1 VSFFFVLFSLL
12 LIKSEDRFLLGNLE
26 IGLFESEVR
35 KRVYLRNDFRKNNKI
50 LIMKKIMIPSLLKV
64 ILLSFTILLTSLTN
78 AVAQNKAAELDKL
91 MNQAHL
97 NGVFNGSVLVAENG
111 KVIYR
116 KAFGYANKET
126 KQLLKPEF
134 CFDLAS
140 VSKQF
145 TAMGVMILKERNKLS
160 YDDKITKYFPEFP
173 VYGKDITIRNLLNQ
187 TSGMPLYQ
195 PFATKYNLT
204 NAAILEIIEQ
214 RESLDAGIGERYVY
228 NNAGYVMLAM
238 IIEKVSNRS
247 LAEFLKEN
255 IFKPLKMKNTL
266 VGDTPK
272 IDLKNRAIG
281 YTVIGE
287 LDDYVVSHTGS
298 TSMFSNVDD
307 LFLWDQALYTEKL
320 VFKKTLEEA
329 FTPVVLNDGSV
340 SNYGFGWF
348 LTPEKKSVNHSGSDF
363 GYRTFIMKDLEKKNT
378 YIWLTNA
385 GNAILKD
392 EMNVAIENI
401 LASKPYEIPKITV
414 ISELQKALEV
424 NSVDDAIAIAS
435 TSIKSSPNL
444 FMMDDA
450 AINELGYKYLNDKKL
465 EDAFSIFKFN
475 VTLNPNS
482 SNVYDSLGKIY
493 LLQKDTVNAIENYK
507 KSVALNPDNA
517 NAIKVIKKIGVEKT
531 DSITEVIV
539 SLEVL
544 KTYLGR
550 YQLNENYSFTVT
562 EDKGQLYVQGTNEKI
577 TTVYPMSKNRF
588 YSKIITAQFTFN
600 SDEKG
605 SIDSLTLNMGK
616 DMNAK
621 KVE

>member
-1 VSFFFVLFSLL
+1 
-12 LIKSEDRFLLGNLE
+12 
-26 IGLFESEVR
+26 
-35 KRVYLRNDFRKNNKI
+35 
-50 LIMKKIMIPSLLKV
+50 MKKIFLTVL
-64 ILLSFTILLTSLTN
+64 ILFSFFASK
-78 AVAQNKAAELDKL
+78 AQNKAAELDKL
-91 MNQAHL
+91 MNQAHI

-145 TAMGVMILKERNKLS
+145 TAMGIMILKERSKLS

-173 VYGKDITIRNLLNQ
+173 AYGKDITVRNLLNN

-195 PFATKYNLT
+195 SFTTKDNLT
-204 NAAILEIIEQ
+204 NAEILKIIEE
-214 RESLDAGIGERYVY
+214 REALDANIGERYVY
-228 NNAGYVMLAM
+228 NNAGYVMLGL
-238 IIEKVSNRS
+238 IIEKVSKMS

-255 IFKPLKMKNTL
+255 IFQPLKMKNSL

-272 IDLKNRAIG
+272 IDLKNRALG
-281 YTVIGE
+281 YSVIGA
-287 LDDYVVSHTGS
+287 LDDYEVGHTGS

-320 VFKKTLEEA
+320 VSKKTIEEA
-329 FTPVVLNDGSV
+329 FAPVILNDGSL

-363 GYRTFIMKDLEKKNT
+363 GYRTFIRRDLDKKNT

-385 GNAILKD
+385 GNAITKD
-392 EMNVAIENI
+392 VMNVAIENI
-401 LASKPYEIPKITV
+401 LASKPYEIPRITV
-414 ISELQKALEV
+414 ISEFQKALEV
-424 NSVDDAIAIAS
+424 HSVDDAITITAK
-435 TSIKSSPNL
+435 SIQSNPNL

-450 AINELGYKYLNDKKL
+450 AINELGYKYLNENKL
-465 EDAFSIFKFN
+465 ADASSIFKFN
-475 VTLNPNS
+475 VALNPNS
-482 SNVYDSLGKIY
+482 SNVYDSLGEIY
-493 LLQKDTVNAIENYK
+493 LLQKDTVNAIVNYK
-507 KSVALNPDNA
+507 KSVGLNPDNA
-517 NAIKVIKKIGVEKT
+517 NAKKVLKKLGIETT
-531 DSITEVIV
+531 DMITEVKV
-539 SLEVL
+539 APEVL

-562 EDKGQLYVQGTNEKI
+562 EDKGQLYIQGTGESI
-577 TTVYPMSKNRF
+577 TTVYPMAQNRF

-605 SIDSLTLNMGK
+605 HIDSLTLNMGK
-616 DMNAK
+616 DINAK
-621 KVE
+621 KVD

>member
-1 VSFFFVLFSLL
+1 
-12 LIKSEDRFLLGNLE
+12 
-26 IGLFESEVR
+26 
-35 KRVYLRNDFRKNNKI
+35 
-50 LIMKKIMIPSLLKV
+50 MKKIFLTVL
-64 ILLSFTILLTSLTN
+64 ILFSFF
-78 AVAQNKAAELDKL
+78 ACKAQNKAAELDKL
-91 MNQAHL
+91 MNQAHI

-145 TAMGVMILKERNKLS
+145 TAMGIMILKERSKLS

-173 VYGKDITIRNLLNQ
+173 AYGKDITVRNLLNN

-195 PFATKYNLT
+195 SFTTKDNLT
-204 NAAILEIIEQ
+204 NAEILKIIEE
-214 RESLDAGIGERYVY
+214 REALDANIGERYVY
-228 NNAGYVMLAM
+228 NNAGYVMLGL
-238 IIEKVSNRS
+238 IIEKVSKMS

-255 IFKPLKMKNTL
+255 IFQPLKMKNSL

-272 IDLKNRAIG
+272 IDLKNRALG
-281 YTVIGE
+281 YSVIGA
-287 LDDYVVSHTGS
+287 LDDYEVGHTGS

-320 VFKKTLEEA
+320 VSKKTIEEA
-329 FTPVVLNDGSV
+329 FAPVILNDGSL

-363 GYRTFIMKDLEKKNT
+363 GYRTFIRRDLDKKNT

-385 GNAILKD
+385 GNAITKD
-392 EMNVAIENI
+392 VMNVAIENI
-401 LASKPYEIPKITV
+401 LVSKPYEIPRITV
-414 ISELQKALEV
+414 ISEFQKALEV
-424 NSVDDAIAIAS
+424 HSMDDAITITAK
-435 TSIKSSPNL
+435 SIQSNPNL

-450 AINELGYKYLNDKKL
+450 AINELGYKYLNENKL
-465 EDAFSIFKFN
+465 ADASSIFKFN
-475 VTLNPNS
+475 VALNPNS
-482 SNVYDSLGKIY
+482 SNVYDSLGEIY
-493 LLQKDTVNAIENYK
+493 LLQKDTVNAIVNYK
-507 KSVALNPDNA
+507 KSVGLNPDNA
-517 NAIKVIKKIGVEKT
+517 NAKKILKKLGIETT
-531 DSITEVIV
+531 DMITEVKV
-539 SLEVL
+539 APEVL

-562 EDKGQLYVQGTNEKI
+562 EDKGQLYIQGTGESI
-577 TTVYPMSKNRF
+577 TTVYPMAQNRF

-600 SDEKG
+600 SDENG
-605 SIDSLTLNMGK
+605 HIDSLTLNMGK
-616 DMNAK
+616 DINAK